1 VPAEL
6 AGQRPLLE
14 RAAAGDR
21 EAFALVYDT
30 QVEGVYR
37 YLLAWTGNPTET
49 AELTAQVFH
58 AAIGWLPATTSPEG
72 EAAAWLTAMTRDAL
86 AQRQGH
92 SEEGGSASPTGSKP
106 GGPGSPAGSEA
117 GGSASP
123 AGSEPGGS
131 GSSGVPHPALP
142 ASAPPEGES
151 SRRQEA
157 APASVHT
164 PGPAA
169 GAPPEAPRDVVAA
182 VARLKEPEREVV
194 VLRLLLGH
202 SLDHT
207 AHLSG
212 YSRRAVLE
220 LQLTACLAVHE
231 LTGGTRT
238 GPPPPQTHHA
248 PPAEEFERR
257 LGRWEVDLTG
267 DDPAL
272 ADALAVAGS
281 LRRSI
286 PEYVS
291 PPPAEF
297 VEHLRAELVTGA
309 EFAAGSELAAE
320 GELLARP
327 AVDSREHRQLGSAT
341 FPLRGAQQPGV
352 ADSAALAS
360 EGESL
365 GAEFPKPESPEAELS
380 KAKSAEAEFPEAELP
395 NTQLPNTELPNTELS
410 DAQRSAAPLSGPLLS
425 GAELSEAEFWAQL
438 SDPELSVAP
447 VSGGLASGDPDSRN
461 PASAGSRAAGAGAAK
476 GGTGVGGWLARRPWV
491 ATGVA
496 TAGIVVVLAVQAFG
510 GQGASPGC
518 DGRPCPVSTT
528 SGAAAGAGSSI
539 GTPLTTVRESTTT
552 SSTVGSD
559 AGVVPP
565 TVPRTSA
572 VTAPPTTRPAT
583 TAPPTTAA
591 PRPTTTTV
599 PSTTAPP
606 STAPPTTTTAAPV
619 PPT

>member
-1 VPAEL
+1 
-6 AGQRPLLE
+6 
-14 RAAAGDR
+14 
-21 EAFALVYDT
+21 
-30 QVEGVYR
+30 
-37 YLLAWTGNPTET
+37 
-49 AELTAQVFH
+49 
-58 AAIGWLPATTSPEG
+58 
-72 EAAAWLTAMTRDAL
+72 M
-86 AQRQGH
+86 
-92 SEEGGSASPTGSKP
+92 
-106 GGPGSPAGSEA
+106 
-117 GGSASP
+117 
-123 AGSEPGGS
+123 
-131 GSSGVPHPALP
+131 
-142 ASAPPEGES
+142 
-151 SRRQEA
+151 
-157 APASVHT
+157 
-164 PGPAA
+164 
-169 GAPPEAPRDVVAA
+169 AA

-220 LQLTACLAVHE
+220 LQLTACLAIHE
-231 LTGGTRT
+231 LTGGTST
-238 GPPPPQTHHA
+238 GPA
-248 PPAEEFERR
+248 PPETRPAPSAEEFERR

-267 DDPAL
+267 SDPAL

-286 PEYVS
+286 PEYVF

-297 VEHLRAELVTGA
+297 VEHLRAELVAGA

-327 AVDSREHRQLGSAT
+327 AVDSREHRLLGSAT
-341 FPLRGAQQPGV
+341 FPLRGPQQPGV

-360 EGESL
+360 EGESPE
-365 GAEFPKPESPEAELS
+365 AEFPKPESPEAERS
-380 KAKSAEAEFPEAELP
+380 KAKSAEAELPEAELP
-395 NTQLPNTELPNTELS
+395 NAQLPN
-410 DAQRSAAPLSGPLLS
+410 AQRSAAPLSGPLLS

-461 PASAGSRAAGAGAAK
+461 PASAGSRAAGAGAAT

-559 AGVVPP
+559 AGVVSP

-606 STAPPTTTTAAPV
+606 TTAPPTTTTAAPV

>member
-21 EAFALVYDT
+21 AAFALVYDT

-92 SEEGGSASPTGSKP
+92 SEEGGSASPAGSGP
-106 GGPGSPAGSEA
+106 GGSG
-117 GGSASP
+117 SP

-231 LTGGTRT
+231 LTGGPRT
-238 GPPPPQTHHA
+238 GPA
-248 PPAEEFERR
+248 PPETRPAPSAEEFERR

-267 DDPAL
+267 SDPAL
-272 ADALAVAGS
+272 ADALAAAGS
-281 LRRSI
+281 LHRSI

-297 VEHLRAELVTGA
+297 VEQLRAELVAGA
-309 EFAAGSELAAE
+309 EFVAGSALAAE
-320 GELLARP
+320 GELLGRP
-327 AVDSREHRQLGSAT
+327 AVDSREHRLLGSE
-341 FPLRGAQQPGV
+341 L
-352 ADSAALAS
+352 
-360 EGESL
+360 
-365 GAEFPKPESPEAELS
+365 PKPESS
-380 KAKSAEAEFPEAELP
+380 HAELP
-395 NTQLPNTELPNTELS
+395 NAPLPNAPLPN
-410 DAQRSAAPLSGPLLS
+410 APLSGPLLS

-447 VSGGLASGDPDSRN
+447 ASGGLAPGDPDSRN

-559 AGVVPP
+559 AGVVSP

-606 STAPPTTTTAAPV
+606 TTGGPTTTTAPV

>member
-1 VPAEL
+1 MPAEL

-37 YLLAWTGNPTET
+37 YLLAWTGSPTET

-92 SEEGGSASPTGSKP
+92 FEEGGS
-106 GGPGSPAGSEA
+106 GSPAESEA
-117 GGSASP
+117 GGSDSP
-123 AGSEPGGS
+123 AESEAGGS

-169 GAPPEAPRDVVAA
+169 SAPLEAPRDVGAA

-220 LQLTACLAVHE
+220 LQLTACLAIHE
-231 LTGGTRT
+231 LTGGTST
-238 GPPPPQTHHA
+238 GPA
-248 PPAEEFERR
+248 PPETRPAPSAEEFERR

-267 DDPAL
+267 SDPAL
-272 ADALAVAGS
+272 ADALAAAGS

-297 VEHLRAELVTGA
+297 VEQLRAELVAGA
-309 EFAAGSELAAE
+309 ELAAGSELAAE

-327 AVDSREHRQLGSAT
+327 AVDSREHRLLGSAT
-341 FPLRGAQQPGV
+341 FPLRGPQQPGV

-360 EGESL
+360 EGESPE
-365 GAEFPKPESPEAELS
+365 AEFPKPESPEAELS
-380 KAKSAEAEFPEAELP
+380 KARSAEAELSEAELSNAELP
-395 NTQLPNTELPNTELS
+395 NAELANAQLPN
-410 DAQRSAAPLSGPLLS
+410 AQRSAAPLSGPLLS

-476 GGTGVGGWLARRPWV
+476 GGAGVVGWLARRPWV

-559 AGVVPP
+559 AGVVSP

-583 TAPPTTAA
+583 TPPPTTAA

-606 STAPPTTTTAAPV
+606 TTAPTTTTAAPV

>member
-58 AAIGWLPATTSPEG
+58 AAIGWLPAGNGTEG

-86 AQRQGH
+86 AQRQG
-92 SEEGGSASPTGSKP
+92 
-106 GGPGSPAGSEA
+106 
-117 GGSASP
+117 
-123 AGSEPGGS
+123 
-131 GSSGVPHPALP
+131 SSGA
-142 ASAPPEGES
+142 A
-151 SRRQEA
+151 EA
-157 APASVHT
+157 A
-164 PGPAA
+164 G
-169 GAPPEAPRDVVAA
+169 DVVAA
-182 VARLKEPEREVV
+182 VARLREPEREVV

-220 LQLTACLAVHE
+220 LQLTACLAIHE
-231 LTGGTRT
+231 LTGGTPT
-238 GPPPPQTHHA
+238 GSA
-248 PPAEEFERR
+248 PPDTRPAPSAEEFERL
-257 LGRWEVDLTG
+257 LGRWEIDLTG
-267 DDPAL
+267 SDPAL
-272 ADALAVAGS
+272 ADALAAAGS
-281 LRRSI
+281 LRRST
-286 PEYVS
+286 PEYLS

-297 VEHLRAELVTGA
+297 VARLRAELVAGGEPGA
-309 EFAAGSELAAE
+309 I
-320 GELLARP
+320 P
-327 AVDSREHRQLGSAT
+327 Q
-341 FPLRGAQQPGV
+341 
-352 ADSAALAS
+352 
-360 EGESL
+360 
-365 GAEFPKPESPEAELS
+365 
-380 KAKSAEAEFPEAELP
+380 
-395 NTQLPNTELPNTELS
+395 LS
-410 DAQRSAAPLSGPLLS
+410 DAQVAAAQLAGVH
-425 GAELSEAEFWAQL
+425 LSEAEFWAQL
-438 SDPELSVAP
+438 SDPELPVAP
-447 VSGGLASGDPDSRN
+447 ASVGLAADGLDARDPDSRD
-461 PASAGSRAAGAGAAK
+461 PVSAGSPAARTSAAT

-510 GQGASPGC
+510 GQGGRPQGC
-518 DGRPCPVSTT
+518 GGRPCPVSTT
-528 SGAAAGAGSSI
+528 AAAAAGAGSSV

-552 SSTVGSD
+552 SSTVGD
-559 AGVVPP
+559 DVGVVAP

-583 TAPPTTAA
+583 TAPPTTAR

-606 STAPPTTTTAAPV
+606 TTAPTTTTAAPV

>member
-1 VPAEL
+1 MPAEL

-92 SEEGGSASPTGSKP
+92 SEEGGSASP
-106 GGPGSPAGSEA
+106 
-117 GGSASP
+117 

-169 GAPPEAPRDVVAA
+169 SAPLEAPRDVGAA

-220 LQLTACLAVHE
+220 LQLTACLAIHE
-231 LTGGTRT
+231 LTGGTST
-238 GPPPPQTHHA
+238 GPA
-248 PPAEEFERR
+248 PPETRPAPSAEEFERR

-267 DDPAL
+267 SDPAL
-272 ADALAVAGS
+272 ADALAAAGS

-297 VEHLRAELVTGA
+297 VEQLRAELVAGA
-309 EFAAGSELAAE
+309 EFVAGSELAAE

-327 AVDSREHRQLGSAT
+327 AVDSREHRLLGSAT
-341 FPLRGAQQPGV
+341 FPLRGPQQPGV

-360 EGESL
+360 EGESPE
-365 GAEFPKPESPEAELS
+365 AEFPKPESPEAERS
-380 KAKSAEAEFPEAELP
+380 KARSAEAELSEAELSNAELP
-395 NTQLPNTELPNTELS
+395 NAELPDAQLPDAELPNAELPNAQLP
-410 DAQRSAAPLSGPLLS
+410 DAELPNAQRSAAPLSGPLLS
-425 GAELSEAEFWAQL
+425 GVELSEAEFWAQL

-447 VSGGLASGDPDSRN
+447 ASGGLASGDPDSRN
-461 PASAGSRAAGAGAAK
+461 PASAGSRAAGAGAAT

-518 DGRPCPVSTT
+518 DGRPCPVLTT

-559 AGVVPP
+559 AGVVSP

-606 STAPPTTTTAAPV
+606 TTAPPTTTTAAPV

>member
-1 VPAEL
+1 MPAEL

-92 SEEGGSASPTGSKP
+92 SEEGGS
-106 GGPGSPAGSEA
+106 GSPAGSEA
-117 GGSASP
+117 GGSSSP
-123 AGSEPGGS
+123 AGSEAGGS
-131 GSSGVPHPALP
+131 GWSGVPHPALP

-182 VARLKEPEREVV
+182 VARLREPEREVV

-220 LQLTACLAVHE
+220 LQLTACLAIHE
-231 LTGGTRT
+231 LTGGTST
-238 GPPPPQTHHA
+238 GPA
-248 PPAEEFERR
+248 PPETRPAPSAEEFERR

-267 DDPAL
+267 SDPAL
-272 ADALAVAGS
+272 ADAQAVAGS

-286 PEYVS
+286 PECVS

-297 VEHLRAELVTGA
+297 VEHLRAELVVGA
-309 EFAAGSELAAE
+309 EFAAGSALAAE

-327 AVDSREHRQLGSAT
+327 AVDSREHRLPGSAT
-341 FPLRGAQQPGV
+341 FPLRGPQQPGV

-365 GAEFPKPESPEAELS
+365 GAELPKPESPEAERS
-380 KAKSAEAEFPEAELP
+380 KARSAEAELSEAELP
-395 NTQLPNTELPNTELS
+395 NTQLPNTELPNTELPDARRS
-410 DAQRSAAPLSGPLLS
+410 AAQRSAAPLSGPLLS
-425 GAELSEAEFWAQL
+425 GAELSEAEFWARL

-447 VSGGLASGDPDSRN
+447 VSGGLVSGDPDSRN
-461 PASAGSRAAGAGAAK
+461 PASAGSRAAGAAAAK

-539 GTPLTTVRESTTT
+539 GAPLTTVRESTTT

-606 STAPPTTTTAAPV
+606 TTAPPTTTTTAPV

>member
-1 VPAEL
+1 MPAEL

-92 SEEGGSASPTGSKP
+92 SEEGGSASPAGSEP
-106 GGPGSPAGSEA
+106 GGSGSPAGSEA
-117 GGSASP
+117 
-123 AGSEPGGS
+123 GGS

-182 VARLKEPEREVV
+182 VARLREPEREVV

-231 LTGGTRT
+231 LTGGPRT
-238 GPPPPQTHHA
+238 GPA
-248 PPAEEFERR
+248 PPETRPAPSAEEFERR

-267 DDPAL
+267 SDPAL

-297 VEHLRAELVTGA
+297 VEHLRAELVAGA
-309 EFAAGSELAAE
+309 EFAAGSALAAE

-327 AVDSREHRQLGSAT
+327 AVDSREHCLLGSAT
-341 FPLRGAQQPGV
+341 FPLRGPQQPGV

-360 EGESL
+360 EGESP
-365 GAEFPKPESPEAELS
+365 GAEFPKPESPEAERS
-380 KAKSAEAEFPEAELP
+380 KARSAEAEPPEAELP
-395 NTQLPNTELPNTELS
+395 NTQLPNTQHP
-410 DAQRSAAPLSGPLLS
+410 GPLLS

-447 VSGGLASGDPDSRN
+447 ASGGLASGDPDSRN
-461 PASAGSRAAGAGAAK
+461 QASAGSRAAGAGAAK
-476 GGTGVGGWLARRPWV
+476 GGTSVGGWLARRPWV

-539 GTPLTTVRESTTT
+539 GAPLTTVRESTTT

-606 STAPPTTTTAAPV
+606 TTAPPTTTTAAPV

>member
-1 VPAEL
+1 MALKPQRPPDAQTPACPCRHGDVPAEL

-37 YLLAWTGNPTET
+37 YLLAWTGDPSET
-49 AELTAQVFH
+49 AELTAHVFH
-58 AAIGWLPATTSPEG
+58 AAMGWLPSTTSAEG

-86 AQRQGH
+86 AQHR
-92 SEEGGSASPTGSKP
+92 
-106 GGPGSPAGSEA
+106 GPARA
-117 GGSASP
+117 GGS
-123 AGSEPGGS
+123 
-131 GSSGVPHPALP
+131 
-142 ASAPPEGES
+142 
-151 SRRQEA
+151 
-157 APASVHT
+157 
-164 PGPAA
+164 AA
-169 GAPPEAPRDVVAA
+169 GAPPEPPGDVAA
-182 VARLKEPEREVV
+182 AVGWLREPEREVV

-231 LTGGTRT
+231 LAGGTRT
-238 GPPPPQTHHA
+238 GSASPEARPA
-248 PPAEEFERR
+248 PSAEEFERR
-257 LGRWEVDLTG
+257 LGRSEIDLTG
-267 DDPAL
+267 SDPAL

-286 PEYVS
+286 PEHVS

-297 VEHLRAELVTGA
+297 VARLRAELVSG
-309 EFAAGSELAAE
+309 G
-320 GELLARP
+320 
-327 AVDSREHRQLGSAT
+327 EHR
-341 FPLRGAQQPGV
+341 PLEP
-352 ADSAALAS
+352 AA
-360 EGESL
+360 
-365 GAEFPKPESPEAELS
+365 F
-380 KAKSAEAEFPEAELP
+380 LP
-395 NTQLPNTELPNTELS
+395 S
-410 DAQRSAAPLSGPLLS
+410 
-425 GAELSEAEFWAQL
+425 SEAEFWAQL
-438 SDPELSVAP
+438 SNPDLVVAP
-447 VSGGLASGDPDSRN
+447 QAAAST
-461 PASAGSRAAGAGAAK
+461 SAAAA
-476 GGTGVGGWLARRPWV
+476 GGTGVRGWLARRPWV

-510 GQGASPGC
+510 GQGAPPGC
-518 DGRPCPVSTT
+518 GGRPCPVSTT
-528 SGAAAGAGSSI
+528 AAVAAGAGSSV

-552 SSTVGSD
+552 SSTVGAD
-559 AGVVPP
+559 AGVVSPAA
-565 TVPRTSA
+565 PRTSA

-599 PSTTAPP
+599 PPTTAPP
-606 STAPPTTTTAAPV
+606 TTAASTTTTAAPA

>member
-1 VPAEL
+1 MALRPQRPPDAQTLACPCRHGDVPAEL

-30 QVEGVYR
+30 QVEGVYH

-58 AAIGWLPATTSPEG
+58 AAIGWLPATTSAEG

-86 AQRQGH
+86 AQRQG
-92 SEEGGSASPTGSKP
+92 
-106 GGPGSPAGSEA
+106 
-117 GGSASP
+117 
-123 AGSEPGGS
+123 
-131 GSSGVPHPALP
+131 SSGA
-142 ASAPPEGES
+142 A
-151 SRRQEA
+151 EA
-157 APASVHT
+157 T
-164 PGPAA
+164 G
-169 GAPPEAPRDVVAA
+169 DVVAA
-182 VARLKEPEREVV
+182 VARLREPEREVV

-220 LQLTACLAVHE
+220 LQLTACLAIHE
-231 LTGGTRT
+231 LTGGNHT
-238 GPPPPQTHHA
+238 GAA
-248 PPAEEFERR
+248 PPDTRPAPSAEEFERL

-267 DDPAL
+267 SDPAL
-272 ADALAVAGS
+272 ADALAVAVS

-286 PEYVS
+286 PEYVF

-297 VEHLRAELVTGA
+297 VERLRAELV
-309 EFAAGSELAAE
+309 AGGEPGGV
-320 GELLARP
+320 GELPAGA
-327 AVDSREHRQLGSAT
+327 AVDSREHRPFGSAA
-341 FPLRGAQQPGV
+341 FPLRGPQQPG
-352 ADSAALAS
+352 
-360 EGESL
+360 
-365 GAEFPKPESPEAELS
+365 AELS
-380 KAKSAEAEFPEAELP
+380 RNEFSGA
-395 NTQLPNTELPNTELS
+395 QLT
-410 DAQRSAAPLSGPLLS
+410 DAQLA
-425 GAELSEAEFWAQL
+425 GAQLSEAEFWAQL
-438 SDPELSVAP
+438 SDPELSVASA
-447 VSGGLASGDPDSRN
+447 SGGLASEGLASRDPDSRDL
-461 PASAGSRAAGAGAAK
+461 ASAGSRAAGTSAAT

-510 GQGASPGC
+510 GQGTPQGC
-518 DGRPCPVSTT
+518 GGRPCPVSTT
-528 SGAAAGAGSSI
+528 AAAAAGAGSSVGI
-539 GTPLTTVRESTTT
+539 PLTTVRESTTT
-552 SSTVGSD
+552 SSTVGAD
-559 AGVVPP
+559 VGVVAP

-583 TAPPTTAA
+583 TAPPTTAR

-606 STAPPTTTTAAPV
+606 TTAPPTTTTAAPA

>member
-1 VPAEL
+1 MALRPQRPPDAQTPACPCRHGDVPAEL

-37 YLLAWTGNPTET
+37 YLLAWTGNRTET

-86 AQRQGH
+86 AQRQG
-92 SEEGGSASPTGSKP
+92 ASR
-106 GGPGSPAGSEA
+106 A
-117 GGSASP
+117 
-123 AGSEPGGS
+123 
-131 GSSGVPHPALP
+131 V
-142 ASAPPEGES
+142 
-151 SRRQEA
+151 EA
-157 APASVHT
+157 A
-164 PGPAA
+164 G
-169 GAPPEAPRDVVAA
+169 DVVAA
-182 VARLKEPEREVV
+182 VARLREPEREVV

-220 LQLTACLAVHE
+220 LQLTACLAIHE
-231 LTGGTRT
+231 LTGGTHT
-238 GPPPPQTHHA
+238 GSA
-248 PPAEEFERR
+248 PPDTRPAPSAEEFERL
-257 LGRWEVDLTG
+257 LGRWEIDLTG
-267 DDPAL
+267 SDPAL
-272 ADALAVAGS
+272 ADALAVAVS
-281 LRRSI
+281 LRRSV
-286 PEYVS
+286 PEYVV
-291 PPPAEF
+291 PPPAEL
-297 VEHLRAELVTGA
+297 VERLRAELV
-309 EFAAGSELAAE
+309 AGGEPGRV
-320 GELLARP
+320 GELPAGG
-327 AVDSREHRQLGSAT
+327 AVDSRDHHPFGSAT

-352 ADSAALAS
+352 VDPAAPGSAA
-360 EGESL
+360 ESQ
-365 GAEFPKPESPEAELS
+365 GGELS
-380 KAKSAEAEFPEAELP
+380 KNEFSGA
-395 NTQLPNTELPNTELS
+395 QLS
-410 DAQRSAAPLSGPLLS
+410 DAQLAAAQLAGVQ
-425 GAELSEAEFWAQL
+425 LSEAEFWAQL
-438 SDPELSVAP
+438 SDPELSVVPA
-447 VSGGLASGDPDSRN
+447 SGGLAAAGLDSRDQ
-461 PASAGSRAAGAGAAK
+461 ASAGSRTARTTAAT

-510 GQGASPGC
+510 GQGAPRGC
-518 DGRPCPVSTT
+518 GGRPCPVSTT
-528 SGAAAGAGSSI
+528 AAVAAGAGSSV

-552 SSTVGSD
+552 SSTVGD
-559 AGVVPP
+559 DVGVVAP

-583 TAPPTTAA
+583 TAPPTTAR

-606 STAPPTTTTAAPV
+606 TTAPTTTTAAPV

>member
-1 VPAEL
+1 
-6 AGQRPLLE
+6 
-14 RAAAGDR
+14 
-21 EAFALVYDT
+21 
-30 QVEGVYR
+30 
-37 YLLAWTGNPTET
+37 
-49 AELTAQVFH
+49 
-58 AAIGWLPATTSPEG
+58 
-72 EAAAWLTAMTRDAL
+72 M
-86 AQRQGH
+86 
-92 SEEGGSASPTGSKP
+92 
-106 GGPGSPAGSEA
+106 
-117 GGSASP
+117 
-123 AGSEPGGS
+123 
-131 GSSGVPHPALP
+131 
-142 ASAPPEGES
+142 
-151 SRRQEA
+151 
-157 APASVHT
+157 
-164 PGPAA
+164 
-169 GAPPEAPRDVVAA
+169 AA
-182 VARLKEPEREVV
+182 VARLREPEREVV

-220 LQLTACLAVHE
+220 LQLTACLAIHE

-238 GPPPPQTHHA
+238 GPA
-248 PPAEEFERR
+248 PPETRPAPSAEEFERR

-267 DDPAL
+267 SDRAL

-297 VEHLRAELVTGA
+297 VEQLRAELVAGA
-309 EFAAGSELAAE
+309 ESGWGTPSSRMPSSQLPTSRVCSSPRRSSGPSSRTLSFRLP
-320 GELLARP
+320 RP
-327 AVDSREHRQLGSAT
+327 
-341 FPLRGAQQPGV
+341 PGV
-352 ADSAALAS
+352 S
-360 EGESL
+360 
-365 GAEFPKPESPEAELS
+365 
-380 KAKSAEAEFPEAELP
+380 
-395 NTQLPNTELPNTELS
+395 Q
-410 DAQRSAAPLSGPLLS
+410 Q
-425 GAELSEAEFWAQL
+425 
-438 SDPELSVAP
+438 
-447 VSGGLASGDPDSRN
+447 GLIRDPDSRN

-559 AGVVPP
+559 AGVVSP

-606 STAPPTTTTAAPV
+606 TTAPPTTTTAAPV

>member
-1 VPAEL
+1 MPAEL

-58 AAIGWLPATTSPEG
+58 AAIGWLPASTGAEG

-86 AQRQGH
+86 AQRQG
-92 SEEGGSASPTGSKP
+92 SGGA
-106 GGPGSPAGSEA
+106 A
-117 GGSASP
+117 
-123 AGSEPGGS
+123 
-131 GSSGVPHPALP
+131 
-142 ASAPPEGES
+142 
-151 SRRQEA
+151 EA
-157 APASVHT
+157 A
-164 PGPAA
+164 G
-169 GAPPEAPRDVVAA
+169 DVVAA
-182 VARLKEPEREVV
+182 VARLREPEREVV

-220 LQLTACLAVHE
+220 LQLTACLAIHE
-231 LTGGTRT
+231 LTGGTHT
-238 GPPPPQTHHA
+238 GSA
-248 PPAEEFERR
+248 PPETRPATSAEEFERL
-257 LGRWEVDLTG
+257 LGRWEIDLTG
-267 DDPAL
+267 SDPAL
-272 ADALAVAGS
+272 ADALAVAVS

-286 PEYVS
+286 PEYVL

-297 VEHLRAELVTGA
+297 VERLRAELV
-309 EFAAGSELAAE
+309 AG
-320 GELLARP
+320 GELGGVGELPAGA
-327 AVDSREHRQLGSAT
+327 AVDGREHRPFGSAA
-341 FPLRGAQQPGV
+341 FRLRGARQPGV
-352 ADSAALAS
+352 ADSAAPAS
-360 EGESL
+360 
-365 GAEFPKPESPEAELS
+365 EAELS
-380 KAKSAEAEFPEAELP
+380 QREVSGA
-395 NTQLPNTELPNTELS
+395 QLS
-410 DAQRSAAPLSGPLLS
+410 DAQLAAAQLAGVQ
-425 GAELSEAEFWAQL
+425 LSEAEFWAQL
-438 SDPELSVAP
+438 SDPELLVAP
-447 VSGGLASGDPDSRN
+447 AAGDLASAGPDARDPV
-461 PASAGSRAAGAGAAK
+461 SAGSRAAGTSAAT

-510 GQGASPGC
+510 GQGAPQGC
-518 DGRPCPVSTT
+518 GGRPCPVSTT
-528 SGAAAGAGSSI
+528 AAAAAGAGSSV

-552 SSTVGSD
+552 SSTDGDSVGV
-559 AGVVPP
+559 AAP

-572 VTAPPTTRPAT
+572 VSAPPTTRPAT
-583 TAPPTTAA
+583 TAPPTTAR

-606 STAPPTTTTAAPV
+606 TTAPPTTTTAAPV

>member
-1 VPAEL
+1 MALRPQRPPDAQTPACPCRHGDVPAEL

-58 AAIGWLPATTSPEG
+58 AAIGWLPAGNGTEG

-86 AQRQGH
+86 AQRQG
-92 SEEGGSASPTGSKP
+92 
-106 GGPGSPAGSEA
+106 
-117 GGSASP
+117 
-123 AGSEPGGS
+123 
-131 GSSGVPHPALP
+131 SSGA
-142 ASAPPEGES
+142 A
-151 SRRQEA
+151 EA
-157 APASVHT
+157 A
-164 PGPAA
+164 G
-169 GAPPEAPRDVVAA
+169 DVVAA
-182 VARLKEPEREVV
+182 VARLREPEREVV

-220 LQLTACLAVHE
+220 LQLTACLAIHE
-231 LTGGTRT
+231 LTGGTPT
-238 GPPPPQTHHA
+238 GSA
-248 PPAEEFERR
+248 PPDTRPAPSAVEFERL
-257 LGRWEVDLTG
+257 LGRWEIDLTG
-267 DDPAL
+267 SDPAL

-286 PEYVS
+286 PESVF

-297 VEHLRAELVTGA
+297 VERLRAELVAGGEPGGVGELPAGVAVDGREHGPLGA
-309 EFAAGSELAAE
+309 QLTDAQLAAAQ
-320 GELLARP
+320 LA
-327 AVDSREHRQLGSAT
+327 
-341 FPLRGAQQPGV
+341 GV
-352 ADSAALAS
+352 
-360 EGESL
+360 
-365 GAEFPKPESPEAELS
+365 
-380 KAKSAEAEFPEAELP
+380 
-395 NTQLPNTELPNTELS
+395 Q
-410 DAQRSAAPLSGPLLS
+410 
-425 GAELSEAEFWAQL
+425 LSEAEFWAQL
-438 SDPELSVAP
+438 SDPELPVAAASV
-447 VSGGLASGDPDSRN
+447 GLAAAGLDSRD
-461 PASAGSRAAGAGAAK
+461 PVSAGSPGARTSAAT

-510 GQGASPGC
+510 GQGARPQGC
-518 DGRPCPVSTT
+518 GGRPCPVSTT
-528 SGAAAGAGSSI
+528 AAAAAGAGSSA

-552 SSTVGSD
+552 SSTVGD
-559 AGVVPP
+559 DVGVVAP
-565 TVPRTSA
+565 TVPRNSA

-583 TAPPTTAA
+583 TAPPTTR

-606 STAPPTTTTAAPV
+606 TTAPPTTTTAAPA